1 MSRSSARKRKAA
13 DSEPE
18 AQAPAPAAAAKRGRG
33 RVARPKPGQ
42 LAESAEAPDEGL
54 RIEQELR
61 SFWEERDTPLL
72 FCWLL
77 DFPDTPISM
86 LDAANREKLLTLL
99 VTTRAARPPKTKAQQ
114 QLVACWRRIAKPAKD
129 DPVPGQFAP
138 SPPVATG
145 AVGQDQATRAKAP
158 APSSALI
165 PSQSVSAFAVSDGHD
180 EEEDDGGDYFS
191 ADPQLAAPSPSRP
204 IATQARGLTA
214 SAAAHPGSPR
224 CLNSRPRRRTAV
236 VVRRMRPSWRHS
248 GRRRCDEQ
256 GSRADAREQASVR
269 RQLWI
274 LGRQCS
280 FRYA

>member
-114 QLVACWRRIAKPAKD
+114 QLVACWRRIAKPAKN
-129 DPVPGQFAP
+129 DPVPGKFV
-138 SPPVATG
+138 PPQAASAVTVAVATNQAARITAPVTG
-145 AVGQDQATRAKAP
+145 AITR
-158 APSSALI
+158 
-165 PSQSVSAFAVSDGHD
+165 
-180 EEEDDGGDYFS
+180 
-191 ADPQLAAPSPSRP
+191 
-204 IATQARGLTA
+204 
-214 SAAAHPGSPR
+214 
-224 CLNSRPRRRTAV
+224 
-236 VVRRMRPSWRHS
+236 M
-248 GRRRCDEQ
+248 
-256 GSRADAREQASVR
+256 
-269 RQLWI
+269 
-274 LGRQCS
+274 
-280 FRYA
+280 